1 MNSPLDNQK
10 RVLVLGSSG
19 FLGGNI
25 RQIYREDEAMFF
37 AHSRGITNQHQRDF
51 IVPSYEKR
59 SIQDLV
65 EKLKID
71 VLLNCV
77 GFTDVEGCESNPS
90 LNKRLN
96 FDFPLMLTDICQS
109 NRIRLIQVS
118 TDHYASETQEPR
130 SEDTIMSPVNDYGFV
145 KLKADQELLLN
156 PLTLVV
162 RTNFFGFNPSSRSK
176 LFDWAKE
183 NLQSGKTLN
192 GFEDVFFSPISVSL
206 LATIFRRLIDL
217 GESGLINAVGS
228 ESISKYSF
236 LKTLCARLNIDQSL
250 VIKSSITNSRL
261 VTPRPNYLS
270 LSNTKLVAKMPDIDN
285 MTISKM
291 IDFEL
296 ARYTPNEH
304 SGT

>member
-1 MNSPLDNQK
+1 
-10 RVLVLGSSG
+10 
-19 FLGGNI
+19 
-25 RQIYREDEAMFF
+25 
-37 AHSRGITNQHQRDF
+37 
-51 IVPSYEKR
+51 
-59 SIQDLV
+59 
-65 EKLKID
+65 
-71 VLLNCV
+71 
-77 GFTDVEGCESNPS
+77 
-90 LNKRLN
+90 
-96 FDFPLMLTDICQS
+96 
-109 NRIRLIQVS
+109 
-118 TDHYASETQEPR
+118 
-130 SEDTIMSPVNDYGFV
+130 MSPINNYGFI
-145 KLKADQELLLN
+145 KLKADQELLLD

-176 LFDWAKE
+176 LFDWAKD

-192 GFEDVFFSPISVSL
+192 GFGDVFFSPISVSF

-236 LKTLCARLNIDQSL
+236 LKTLCTCLNIDQRL

-270 LSNTKLVAKMPDIDN
+270 LSNTKLVAKMPSINN

-296 ARYTPNEH
+296 ARYTSNRH
-304 SGT
+304 SG